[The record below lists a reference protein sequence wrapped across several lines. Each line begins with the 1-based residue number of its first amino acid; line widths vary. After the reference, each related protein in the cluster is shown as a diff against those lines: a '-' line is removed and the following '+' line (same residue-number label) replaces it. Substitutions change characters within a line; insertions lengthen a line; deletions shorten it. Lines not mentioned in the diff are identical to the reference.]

1 MEELTKLQEELK
13 QIILA
18 FEEKASGNKIDNKH
32 LIKQFNALVKNED
45 INEELINFIIDSTDE
60 INTRHF
66 QFVEH
71 TTKTIKDISEITHK
85 DIEKLKRILETT
97 NAINTSNTNSNSN
110 TSTPIIPWYD
120 FKAWTLGDVK
130 IIMVLLIVL
139 AISIGFI
146 TNAKD
151 KEFYSTIKTVAGIF
165 STKEE
170 KKE

>member
-1 MEELTKLQEELK
+1 MDDLTKLQDELK
-13 QIILA
+13 QIILT

-32 LIKQFNALVKNED
+32 LIKQFTSLVKNED

-85 DIEKLKRILETT
+85 DIEKLKKILE
-97 NAINTSNTNSNSN
+97 NTNLVNKN
-110 TSTPIIPWYD
+110 TTVNDNNDSWYD
-120 FKAWTLGDVK
+120 IKKWSILDIKTILALLAV
-130 IIMVLLIVL
+130 VLISTAVIV
-139 AISIGFI
+139 
-146 TNAKD
+146 NANN
-151 KEFYSTIKTVAGIF
+151 KEFFSTVKVVAGTING
-165 STKEE
+165 SDE

>member
-1 MEELTKLQEELK
+1 MDDLTKLQDELK
-13 QIILA
+13 QIILT

-32 LIKQFNALVKNED
+32 LIKQFTSLVKNED

-85 DIEKLKRILETT
+85 DIEKLKKILENTDLVNKNTT
-97 NAINTSNTNSNSN
+97 VNDNNDS
-110 TSTPIIPWYD
+110 WYD
-120 FKAWTLGDVK
+120 IKKWSILDIKTILAL
-130 IIMVLLIVL
+130 L
-139 AISIGFI
+139 AIVSISTAVI
-146 TNAKD
+146 VNVNN
-151 KEFYSTIKTVAGIF
+151 KEFF
-165 STKEE
+165 STVKVVATSLSDKDG

>member
-1 MEELTKLQEELK
+1 MDDLTKLQDELK
-13 QIILA
+13 QIILT

-32 LIKQFNALVKNED
+32 LIKQFTSLVKNED

-85 DIEKLKRILETT
+85 DIEKLKKILE
-97 NAINTSNTNSNSN
+97 NTNLVNKN
-110 TSTPIIPWYD
+110 TTVNDNNDSWYD
-120 FKAWTLGDVK
+120 IKKWSILDIKTILA
-130 IIMVLLIVL
+130 LLAIVL
-139 AISIGFI
+139 ISTAVIV
-146 TNAKD
+146 NANN
-151 KEFYSTIKTVAGIF
+151 KEFFSTVKVVAGTING
-165 STKEE
+165 SDE

>member
-1 MEELTKLQEELK
+1 MDDLTKLQDELK
-13 QIILA
+13 QIILT

-32 LIKQFNALVKNED
+32 LIKQFTSLVKNED

-85 DIEKLKRILETT
+85 DIEKLKKILE
-97 NAINTSNTNSNSN
+97 NTDLVNKNTVTANTNDS
-110 TSTPIIPWYD
+110 WYD
-120 FKAWTLGDVK
+120 IKKWSILDIKTILAL
-130 IIMVLLIVL
+130 L
-139 AISIGFI
+139 AIVSISTAVI
-146 TNAKD
+146 VNVNN
-151 KEFYSTIKTVAGIF
+151 KEFF
-165 STKEE
+165 STVKVVATSLSDKDG

>member
-1 MEELTKLQEELK
+1 MDDLTKLQDELK
-13 QIILA
+13 QIILT

-32 LIKQFNALVKNED
+32 LIKQFTSLVKNED

-85 DIEKLKRILETT
+85 DIEKLKKILETT
-97 NAINTSNTNSNSN
+97 NIKTTTINNAV
-110 TSTPIIPWYD
+110 IPWYNIKFWSLSD
-120 FKAWTLGDVK
+120 FKTIV
-130 IIMVLLIVL
+130 IILTVFF
-139 AISIGFI
+139 ISIGI
-146 TNAKD
+146 IVNANN
-151 KEFYSTIKTVAGIF
+151 KEFFSTVKVVAGTING
-165 STKEE
+165 SDE

>member
-1 MEELTKLQEELK
+1 MDDLTKLQDELK
-13 QIILA
+13 QIILT

-32 LIKQFNALVKNED
+32 LIKQFTSLVKNED

-85 DIEKLKRILETT
+85 DIEKLKKILE
-97 NAINTSNTNSNSN
+97 NTNLVNKN
-110 TSTPIIPWYD
+110 TVTANTGDSWYD
-120 FKAWTLGDVK
+120 IKKWSILDIKTILAL
-130 IIMVLLIVL
+130 L
-139 AISIGFI
+139 AIVSISTAVI
-146 TNAKD
+146 VNVNN
-151 KEFYSTIKTVAGIF
+151 KEFFNTVKVVATSLSDQDG
-165 STKEE
+165 

>member
-1 MEELTKLQEELK
+1 MDDLTKLQDELK
-13 QIILA
+13 QIILT

-32 LIKQFNALVKNED
+32 LIKQFTSLVKNED

-85 DIEKLKRILETT
+85 DIEKLKKILENTDLINKNT
-97 NAINTSNTNSNSN
+97 AIANTNDS
-110 TSTPIIPWYD
+110 WYD
-120 FKAWTLGDVK
+120 IKKWSILDIKTILTL
-130 IIMVLLIVL
+130 L
-139 AISIGFI
+139 AIVSISTAVI
-146 TNAKD
+146 VNVNN
-151 KEFYSTIKTVAGIF
+151 KEFFSAVKVVATSLSDQDG
-165 STKEE
+165 